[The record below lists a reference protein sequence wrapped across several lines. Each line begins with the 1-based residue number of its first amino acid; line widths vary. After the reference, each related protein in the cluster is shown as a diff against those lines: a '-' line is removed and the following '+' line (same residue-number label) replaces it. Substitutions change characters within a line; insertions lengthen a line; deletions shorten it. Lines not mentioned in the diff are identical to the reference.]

1 MSAVSAYVSVYHHM
15 CAVPSEAGRCQI
27 PLGLK
32 LLVVVSCLW

>member
-1 MSAVSAYVSVYHHM
+1 MSIVSAYVSVYHV
-15 CAVPSEAGRCQI
+15 CAVPSEARRCQI